1 MQDGVT
7 IFRGSALMQDHGN
20 QGCEMIRE
28 RLSGDLKAAIKA
40 DDAHRAATLRLIC
53 ATIKDRDNA
62 AQAGDNVS
70 GVSDA
75 DIMNLLARMV
85 GQREQSIASY
95 EEAGQL
101 DLAEQERGEIRILKD
116 YLPRQMSER
125 EVDKAISDAVARTG
139 ASSVRDINRV
149 MKELKANYIGQMDF
163 NRACTRVKNA
173 FR

>member
-1 MQDGVT
+1 
-7 IFRGSALMQDHGN
+7 
-20 QGCEMIRE
+20 MIRE

-40 DDAHRAATLRLIC
+40 DDATRAATLRLIC
-53 ATIKDRDNA
+53 ATIKDRDNG
-62 AQAGDNVS
+62 AQSSDNVS

-125 EVDKAISDAVARTG
+125 EVARAISDAVERTG
-139 ASSVRDINRV
+139 ACSVRDINRV
-149 MKELKANYIGQMDF
+149 MKELKTRYVGQMDF